1 VFEDRRAK
9 RHARQIAMQ
18 PAHLQLDDG
27 TRLRQ
32 EDAAIVTQRKRT
44 AGVIDPAQKRLSALC
59 LSDKSIQTLTG

>member
-1 VFEDRRAK
+1 
-9 RHARQIAMQ
+9 MQ

-44 AGVIDPAQKRLSALC
+44 AGVIDPAQERLSALC
-59 LSDKSIQTLTG
+59 LSDKSIHTLTG